1 MYNFYAFLGR
11 MKYIDRWS
19 LMHSIKKENI
29 MEHSQEVAI
38 ITHALC
44 LIKNKM
50 FNGKLNVEKALLLAL
65 YHEVGEVITGDLPTP
80 IKYFNSEI
88 QSAYKDL
95 EVKACEKLLN
105 MLPDELKEEYRESI
119 LPDKNIEEA
128 KIVKYAD
135 KISAYIKCL
144 EELKQGNSEFKKAE
158 STIKKAIKE
167 YDSEEVNYFMDNF
180 VGAYKLTLDELD

>member
-1 MYNFYAFLGR
+1 MNNGQAYA
-11 MKYIDRWS
+11 
-19 LMHSIKKENI
+19 
-29 MEHSQEVAI
+29 
-38 ITHALC
+38 
-44 LIKNKM
+44 
-50 FNGKLNVEKALLLAL
+50 KALL
-65 YHEVGEVITGDLPTP
+65 DLSKENN
-80 IKYFNSEI
+80 IDINQIVSELQLVNSYFDDEFISFLKE
-88 QSAYKDL
+88 L
-95 EVKACEKLLN
+95 H
-105 MLPDELKEEYRESI
+105 ELKEEYRESI